1 MHQFLI
7 IYENNKSRGFY
18 RYLGNVV
25 QTKSL
30 TLIRRG
36 LLHCHSLCHDLIQH
50 TGSHTHG
57 VVLADDIDGLEQL
70 GQSLTRLRR
79 DEQKLRIRHEGQS
92 IAHLFRKFVN
102 SLVVFFD
109 SIPLIHNDDRSLAS
123 LMGNSGDLRI
133 LLRNA
138 FFRIDH
144 QYHDLRTLHG
154 TDSTDDHV
162 TLQLFLDLI
171 LTTESR
177 SINEDIFLAVISDL
191 GVHRVSGSTCDI
203 GYDQTVLT
211 QQLIDQGRLTYVRF
225 TDDSHAG
232 AVILLF
238 LCLFLIK
245 IFGYSF

>member
-1 MHQFLI
+1 M
-7 IYENNKSRGFY
+7 
-18 RYLGNVV
+18 
-25 QTKSL
+25 
-30 TLIRRG
+30 
-36 LLHCHSLCHDLIQH
+36 CD
-50 TGSHTHG
+50 
-57 VVLADDIDGLEQL
+57 
-70 GQSLTRLRR
+70 
-79 DEQKLRIRHEGQS
+79 
-92 IAHLFRKFVN
+92 
-102 SLVVFFD
+102 
-109 SIPLIHNDDRSLAS
+109 
-123 LMGNSGDLRI
+123 SGDLRI

>member
-30 TLIRRG
+30 TLIGRG
-36 LLHCHSLCHDLIQH
+36 LLHGYSLCHNLIQH
-50 TGSHTHG
+50 AGCHTHG

-79 DEQKLRIRHEGQS
+79 DEQKLRIRHERQS

-162 TLQLFLDLI
+162 TLQFFLDLI

-191 GVHRVSGSTCDI
+191 SVHRVSGSTCDI

-211 QQLIDQGRLTYVRF
+211 QQLVDQGRLPYVRF
-225 TDDSHAG
+225 TDDSHTG
-232 AVILLF
+232 AIIFLF

-245 IFGYSF
+245 IFGYSL